1 MRHCLSVG
9 IIWSLLISGM
19 ALGDD
24 GASAQPAPTE
34 GAAKPKPTADVPAAS
49 QEPPKTEEAKLL
61 SAVREALERNAQ
73 DIKSLKEQYAKDIAE
88 QKKKVEAQQKQIES
102 LERSAQVL
110 QDRLKTQ
117 VAAPNAAAPN
127 AAAAQNAQEQDRQ
140 KQLTDLQ
147 QKEIGLLEQQ
157 SKLIAEQLEQ
167 QAPAIEKLQGQ
178 TATLESREKQ
188 AAQRDLELGDAHDSL
203 NDSVDAQR
211 RNPPGLP
218 ASLNELFTPSGNNA
232 TPLSIY
238 STMSTRYN
246 LFNQK
251 RGAGQFTFE
260 QFTPFFLIQLNKRM
274 LLSAQTSFTPAGV
287 GLVQAQLDLFIND
300 WLTADVGYFLAPIGF
315 WNERLDPVWINKL
328 PDVPLVMR
336 QVIPDNLTISGL
348 QFRGAKYLFG
358 SPIKMEYAI
367 FASNGLGVPGGGK
380 EAGWANLGTLSG
392 TTSGVNNA
400 AAYGGRIGLWIPT
413 RGINFGV
420 SEFVNS
426 PYSKSD
432 GAVVSIWQPYF
443 NYHRGNW
450 DFRFEYGNNYEYTKT
465 FIGDNIDRT
474 GFYTQVAYR
483 DYQSLKK
490 HKQRLEY
497 VFRYSKTMFHG
508 INQAGAAAN
517 ASLFGTPMNV
527 PVDRNQYTIGV
538 NYYLNAS
545 TVLKLAY
552 EINSEVRQSL
562 HDDLFMVQ
570 FATNF

>member
-1 MRHCLSVG
+1 MRHYQSVV
-9 IIWSLLISGM
+9 IIWTLLISGI

-34 GAAKPKPTADVPAAS
+34 GAATPKPTADVQAAS
-49 QEPPKTEEAKLL
+49 HEPPKTEEAKLL

-73 DIKSLKEQYAKDIAE
+73 EIKSLKEQYAKDMAE
-88 QKKKVEAQQKQIES
+88 QQKKVEAQQKQIES

-110 QDRLKTQ
+110 QDRLRSQ
-117 VAAPNAAAPN
+117 VATPNPAVG
-127 AAAAQNAQEQDRQ
+127 QNVLSQDRQ

-147 QKEIGLLEQQ
+147 QKEIGLLEEK

-167 QAPAIEKLQGQ
+167 QGPAIEKLQGQ

-188 AAQRDLELGDAHDSL
+188 AAQRDLELDHAVDGL
-203 NDSVDAQR
+203 TDSVNAQQ
-211 RNPPGLP
+211 RNPPWLP
-218 ASLNELFTPSGNNA
+218 APLKEMFTPSGNNE
-232 TPLSIY
+232 TPISIY
-238 STMSTRYN
+238 SDMATGYN
-246 LFNQK
+246 LFTRQ

-260 QFTPFFLIQLNKRM
+260 QFSPYFLIQLNKRM
-274 LLSAQTSFTPAGV
+274 LLSAQPSFTPAGA
-287 GLVQAQLDLFIND
+287 GLVQAQLDMFIND
-300 WLTADVGYFLAPIGF
+300 WLTADIGYFLAPIGF

-336 QVIPDNLTISGL
+336 QVIPDFLTISGL

-367 FASNGLGVPGGGK
+367 FASNGLGVPGTGR
-380 EAGWANLGTLSG
+380 AADWADQGRTIG

-400 AAYGGRIGLWIPT
+400 AAYGGRIGFWIPT
-413 RGINFGV
+413 LGINFGV

-426 PYSKSD
+426 PYSKTD
-432 GAVVSIWQPYF
+432 GAVISVIQPYF

-465 FIGDNIDRT
+465 FIGNNIDRK
-474 GFYTQVAYR
+474 GLYAQVAYR
-483 DYQSLKK
+483 DYQSLNK

-497 VFRYSKTMFHG
+497 VFRYSETMFQG
-508 INQAGAAAN
+508 IDQAKAAAN
-517 ASLFGTPMNV
+517 VARFGSPLNV
-527 PVDRNQYTIGV
+527 PVDRNQYTIGI
-538 NYYLNAS
+538 NYYLYAS
-545 TVLKLAY
+545 TVLKFAY
-552 EINSEVRQSL
+552 EINSEIHKSL
-562 HDDLFMVQ
+562 HDNLFMFQ

>member
-1 MRHCLSVG
+1 
-9 IIWSLLISGM
+9 M

-49 QEPPKTEEAKLL
+49 QEPSKTEEAKLL

-73 DIKSLKEQYAKDIAE
+73 EIKSLKEQYAKDMAE
-88 QKKKVEAQQKQIES
+88 QQKKVEAQQKQIES

-117 VAAPNAAAPN
+117 VAAPNAAG
-127 AAAAQNAQEQDRQ
+127 AQNAQGQDRQ

-157 SKLIAEQLEQ
+157 SKLVAEQLEQ

-188 AAQRDLELGDAHDSL
+188 AAQRDLELDDAHDSL
-203 NDSVDAQR
+203 NDSVDAQQ
-211 RNPPGLP
+211 RNPPWLP
-218 ASLNELFTPSGNNA
+218 APLKELFTPSGNNA

-238 STMSTRYN
+238 SDMATGYN

-251 RGAGQFTFE
+251 RGAGQFSFE
-260 QFTPFFLIQLNKRM
+260 QFSPYFLIQFNKRM
-274 LLSAQTSFTPAGV
+274 LLSAQPSFTPAGA
-287 GLVQAQLDLFIND
+287 GLVQAQLDIFIND

-367 FASNGLGVPGGGK
+367 FASNGLGVPGAGK
-380 EAGWANLGTLSG
+380 EAGWANLGRLSG

-400 AAYGGRIGLWIPT
+400 AAYGGRIGFWIPT

-426 PYSKSD
+426 PYSKTD

-465 FIGDNIDRT
+465 FIGDNIDRK
-474 GFYTQVAYR
+474 GFYTQIAYR

-497 VFRYSKTMFHG
+497 VFRYSETTFHG
-508 INQAGAAAN
+508 INQAAAAAN
-517 ASLFGTPMNV
+517 ANLFGTPMNV

-538 NYYLNAS
+538 NYYFNAS
-545 TVLKLAY
+545 TVLKFAY
-552 EINSEVRQSL
+552 EINSEVHKSL
-562 HDDLFMVQ
+562 HDNLFMVQ

>member
-1 MRHCLSVG
+1 MRHYLSLV

-19 ALGDD
+19 ALADD

-34 GAAKPKPTADVPAAS
+34 DAATPKPTADVPAAS

-73 DIKSLKEQYAKDIAE
+73 EIKSLKEQYAKDMAE
-88 QKKKVEAQQKQIES
+88 QQKKVEAQQKQIEA
-102 LERSAQVL
+102 LERSAQLL
-110 QDRLKTQ
+110 QDRLKTPG
-117 VAAPNAAAPN
+117 AAPDAAG
-127 AAAAQNAQEQDRQ
+127 AQNARGQDRQ
-140 KQLTDLQ
+140 KKLTDLQ

-157 SKLIAEQLEQ
+157 SKLLAEQLEQ

-188 AAQRDLELGDAHDSL
+188 AARRDLELDDAYNSL
-203 NDSVDAQR
+203 NDSFDALQR
-211 RNPPGLP
+211 NRPWLP
-218 ASLNELFTPSGNNA
+218 APVKELFTPSGNNA

-238 STMSTRYN
+238 SDMYTGYN

-251 RGAGQFTFE
+251 RGAGQFSFETFA
-260 QFTPFFLIQLNKRM
+260 PFFLIQLNKRI
-274 LLSAQTSFTPAGV
+274 LLSAQPGFTPAGV
-287 GLVQAQLDLFIND
+287 GLIQAQLDFFIND

-315 WNERLDPVWINKL
+315 WNERLDPAWINKL

-336 QVIPDNLTISGL
+336 QVIPDDLTISGL
-348 QFRGAKYLFG
+348 QFRGARYLFG

-367 FASNGLGVPGGGK
+367 FASNGLAVPGGGHQP
-380 EAGWANLGTLSG
+380 AWANLGTLSG

-400 AAYGGRIGLWIPT
+400 AAYGGRIGFWIPT
-413 RGINFGV
+413 CGINFGV

-426 PYSKSD
+426 PYSKTD
-432 GAVVSIWQPYF
+432 GGVVSIWQPYF

-474 GFYTQVAYR
+474 GFYTQLAYR

-490 HKQRLEY
+490 HRQRLEY
-497 VFRYSKTMFHG
+497 VFRYSETMFHG

-517 ASLFGTPMNV
+517 ANMFGTPMNV
-527 PVDRNQYTIGV
+527 PVDRNQYTIGI
-538 NYYLNAS
+538 NYYLYAS
-545 TVLKLAY
+545 TVLKFAY
-552 EINSEVRQSL
+552 EINSEVHQSL
-562 HDDLFMVQ
+562 HDNLFMAQ